1 MDLKELLGKE
11 SESQCLVQPENT
23 AERFASGTVPVF
35 GTPALVGLMEQAAI
49 NIISSYIPDGQ
60 TTVGTRID
68 VKHLAATP
76 IGMTVRAVATLVEV
90 DGRRLLFR
98 VEAFD
103 ECEKVGEAV
112 HERYIVDLERFL
124 KKALSK
130 VGSAETRLMAQSKE

>member
-1 MDLKELLGKE
+1 MDLKELLGKKGE
-11 SESQCLVQPENT
+11 SRCLVQEENT

-35 GTPALVGLMEQAAI
+35 GTPALVGLMEQAAL
-49 NIISSYIPDGQ
+49 NVVSSHIPDGQ
-60 TTVGTRID
+60 TTVGTGIEL
-68 VKHLAATP
+68 KHLAPTP

-124 KKALSK
+124 KKASSK
-130 VGSAETRLMAQSKE
+130 VRSEQTRCSGAR